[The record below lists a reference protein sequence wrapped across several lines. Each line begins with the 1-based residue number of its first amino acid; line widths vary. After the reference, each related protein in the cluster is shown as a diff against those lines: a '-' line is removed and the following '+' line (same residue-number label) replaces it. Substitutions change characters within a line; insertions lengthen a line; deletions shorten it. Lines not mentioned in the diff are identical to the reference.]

1 MALVL
6 PVSSG
11 VIPEHWRTRV
21 LVRERRCSPPGE
33 RSPNFISDLRH
44 RPLSVVCRAA
54 RHASTQGSVALRHT
68 FGPACFITGISLF
81 GTSVSPG
88 SAGRLCSRGRAIA
101 ARGVPPGTGADRV
114 CESAH
119 AERPEA
125 PRVARRSW
133 PDRSRTRFAGSRCV
147 DFDEAA
153 LEADPGDGK
162 ASGADRL
169 GDRVD
174 TPQTSGAR
182 RADVPGDRDRASQ
195 CPDLVV
201 AVEQQRPPSGVIP
214 KRWRSRMCSSTAVQP
229 SASSR

>member
-1 MALVL
+1 MPARKVPSRYDTRSGRLASSREFPCLGRRCLRVRLAACAVGDAQSPREACRLVL
-6 PVSSG
+6 EP
-11 VIPEHWRTRV
+11 I
-21 LVRERRCSPPGE
+21 
-33 RSPNFISDLRH
+33 
-44 RPLSVVCRAA
+44 
-54 RHASTQGSVALRHT
+54 GSVNQRMQNARKRRALRGGV
-68 FGPACFITGISLF
+68 GPI
-81 GTSVSPG
+81 
-88 SAGRLCSRGRAIA
+88 
-101 ARGVPPGTGADRV
+101 DRV
-114 CESAH
+114 
-119 AERPEA
+119 
-125 PRVARRSW
+125 
-133 PDRSRTRFAGSRCV
+133 PDSQVGRCV
-147 DFDEAA
+147 DLDEAA

-169 GDRVD
+169 GNRVD